1 MWELQEQVEQLVEQY
16 FEDSGAVRVNAE
28 AVGLDHRAGTVYV
41 STEECYIA
49 VVGSLRSI
57 EYYGGF
63 EYISLDHRV
72 TIGDTTF
79 FCDDST
85 RVLEALEYYSDLQA
99 NQGE

>member
-1 MWELQEQVEQLVEQY
+1 MWELQEEVEQLVNQY
-16 FEDSGAVRVNAE
+16 FEDSGAVRVNAR
-28 AVGLDHRAGTVYV
+28 AVGLDARAGTVYV

-57 EYYGGF
+57 EYFGGF
-63 EYISLDHRV
+63 EYIRLDHRV

-85 RVLEALEYYSDLQA
+85 RVAEAIEYYSEH
-99 NQGE
+99 QGEAQ